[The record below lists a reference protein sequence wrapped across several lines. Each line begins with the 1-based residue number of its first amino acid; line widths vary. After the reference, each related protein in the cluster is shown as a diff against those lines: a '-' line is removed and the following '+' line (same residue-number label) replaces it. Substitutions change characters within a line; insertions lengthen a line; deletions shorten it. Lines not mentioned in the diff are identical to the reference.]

1 MGRPARSAPMVGALT
16 RGSVSRPRE
25 ADAPTEGSGGRA
37 GDRARL
43 RRRQL
48 GHDIRHELATIML
61 LASLLD
67 SAVDVGPESR
77 RRAQQILDETRWLEQ
92 LHRAYEDT
100 LCGLNEP
107 VAPAAEPIRL
117 DLFAAEVVSAIGLST
132 STTIRFLAEETWAY
146 ADRLAF
152 WRALR
157 NVIGNAVRAAGPD
170 GHVDVRIYQSAGWT
184 VTQVDDDGPGFGAVP
199 PGTDSLGLGI
209 VREFAVA
216 WGGQV
221 EIRQGTPGGCRVR
234 LRMRAAP
241 PGGSSTAPGAN
252 MVPGISTMPGERD
265 AAAGL

>member
-1 MGRPARSAPMVGALT
+1 MARPGRSAPVAGGLT
-16 RGSVSRPRE
+16 HGTVSRSRDVEPS
-25 ADAPTEGSGGRA
+25 ADGRL

-48 GHDIRHELATIML
+48 GHDIRHELATIIL

-67 SAVDVGPESR
+67 SAADVGPESR
-77 RRAQQILDETRWLEQ
+77 RRARQILDETRWLEQ
-92 LHRAYEDT
+92 LHRAYEET
-100 LCGLNEP
+100 LGGLNEP
-107 VAPAAEPIRL
+107 VSAVAEPIRL
-117 DLFAAEVVSAIGLST
+117 DRFAAEVVSAIGLST
-132 STTIRFLAEETWAY
+132 STTIRFRAEETWAY

-157 NVIGNAVRAAGPD
+157 NVIGNAVRAAGPH

-199 PGTDSLGLGI
+199 PGTDSLGLSI

-216 WGGQV
+216 AGGQV
-221 EIRQGTPGGCRVR
+221 EIRQGSPGGCRVR

-241 PGGSSTAPGAN
+241 PGEAHP
-252 MVPGISTMPGERD
+252 VPGECD
-265 AAAGL
+265 AAADL